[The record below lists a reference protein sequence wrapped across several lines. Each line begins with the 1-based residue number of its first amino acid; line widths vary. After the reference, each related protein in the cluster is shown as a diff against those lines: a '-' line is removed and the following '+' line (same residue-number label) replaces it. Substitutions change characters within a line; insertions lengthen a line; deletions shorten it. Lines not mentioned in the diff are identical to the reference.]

1 MSERS
6 GMSEPIPKYWKV
18 TLNQKGGA
26 YTRTRMIGVVAN
38 GVTEAVAAIQEAEPD
53 AIIVSINHI
62 GPVNVLAT

>member
-1 MSERS
+1 MSEKS
-6 GMSEPIPKYWKV
+6 SMSEPILKYWKA

-26 YTRTRMIGVVAN
+26 YTRTRMVGVVAL
-38 GVTEAVAAIQEAEPD
+38 GVAEAVAAIQEAEPE